1 MDKMIEVA
9 PQEYKRLVQLEA
21 KVQALMAYVNHTEY
35 SVDRGLIGKMLG
47 FAVNGVNDGKN

>member
-21 KVQALMAYVNHTEY
+21 KVQALMAFVGHTEY

-47 FAVNGVNDGKN
+47 FTVNGVNDGKN